1 VIRKLSFVL
10 LGALLIAALALGLV
24 YWKLHSALGQPL
36 QLGAAQTLEVQ
47 SGDTPSGLLQRLE
60 RDGVLSDSFWLR
72 LHWRLKLS
80 GHTLHSGEY
89 QLRPEM
95 TARDMIGLWQRGE
108 VVQHTLTIVE
118 GWNFRQVRAALEAL
132 PTVKQTIVGQSDDEV
147 MTRLGQAGSHP
158 EGRFFPDTYSFTRG
172 VTDLELLQRAYSRLE
187 TVLAEE
193 WQQRSE
199 GLPYQDPYEAL
210 IMASI
215 IEKETGVPSERG
227 EIAGVFVRRLEQGM
241 LLQTDPTVI
250 YGMGEQYRGR
260 ITRSDLRRPTPYNTY
275 TNSGLPPTPIAMVG
289 REAIH
294 AALHP
299 VEGKSLYFV
308 ARGDGSHVFSDSL
321 SEHNR
326 AVREY
331 QLKRRADYRSSPP
344 PRQTPAPIEN
354 AQ

>member
-1 VIRKLSFVL
+1 MIRKLSI
-10 LGALLIAALALGLV
+10 ALVITLVVAGLTLALV
-24 YWKLHSALGQPL
+24 AWKFHSALEQPL
-36 QLGAAQTLEVQ
+36 QIADAKTLEVQ
-47 SGDTPSGLLQRLE
+47 PGDTPSGLFLRLE
-60 RDGVLSDSFWLR
+60 RDGALRDSLWLR
-72 LHWRLKLS
+72 LYWRLNLS
-80 GHTLHSGEY
+80 RHTLHSGEY
-89 QLRPEM
+89 QLTPEM
-95 TARDMIGLWQRGE
+95 SVRDLIGLWQRGE

-118 GWNFRQVRAALEAL
+118 GWNFRQVRAALAAL
-132 PTVKQTIVGQSDDEV
+132 PTVEHTLEDSSDGEV
-147 MTRLGQAGSHP
+147 MARLGQPGEHP

-172 VTDLELLQRAYSRLE
+172 VTDLELLQRAHARLQ

-193 WQQRSE
+193 WNQRGE
-199 GLPYQDPYEAL
+199 GLPYESPYQAL

-250 YGMGEQYRGR
+250 YGMGERYRGK
-260 ITRSDLRRPTPYNTY
+260 ITRKDLRTPTPYNTY

-289 REAIH
+289 REAIY

-299 VEGKSLYFV
+299 ANGKSLYFV

-326 AVREY
+326 AVRDY
-331 QLKRRADYRSSPP
+331 QLKRRDDYRSSPP
-344 PRQTPAPIEN
+344 PRQPPAPTEKI
-354 AQ
+354 Q